1 MKTAAYVSLMQV
13 PGSYELPLGAK
24 CLLATKDV
32 DAVICIGCLIK
43 GETMHM
49 EYIAE
54 AVTQVSA

>member
-1 MKTAAYVSLMQV
+1 MQV